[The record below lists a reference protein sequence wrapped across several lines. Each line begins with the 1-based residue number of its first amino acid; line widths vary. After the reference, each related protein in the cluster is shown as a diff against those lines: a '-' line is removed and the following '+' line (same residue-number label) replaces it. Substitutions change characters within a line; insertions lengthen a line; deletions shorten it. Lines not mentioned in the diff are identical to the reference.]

1 MGEIDVGRP
10 IAMKLALSLF
20 ALLLCV
26 GCGATKSTQTT
37 PPPNGTLA
45 SGLWQFN
52 QDQGTCG
59 ASQLNCGTLLDFNLS
74 QNGTQ
79 ISAVG
84 STSCV
89 DYGVNQ
95 PPYSS
100 PSDLEPVVS
109 NGEFSCGS
117 VSGSISGNSVA
128 LTWGQFVTFQGT
140 LNQDG
145 SISGTTSNNGVTNT
159 FTAKP
164 VSILVPNGTYS
175 GTFSDGTLPGGNVA
189 LTINSGT
196 NYQLTASITVDGN
209 GPYSLTGQL
218 VGNIL
223 LLSGTVES
231 DPVSFSMYYDASGSV
246 TGVANSLT
254 VFTSFEEVLYSGQL
268 TPQQ

>member
-1 MGEIDVGRP
+1 
-10 IAMKLALSLF
+10 MKLAFILF
-20 ALLLCV
+20 TLLLCA
-26 GCGATKSTQTT
+26 GCGGGTKSTQTPP

-45 SGLWQFN
+45 SGPWQFN
-52 QDQGTCG
+52 QDQGTCE
-59 ASQLNCGTLLDFNLS
+59 SSHETCGDLFDFNLS

-79 ISAVG
+79 ISTVGSGSAVG
-84 STSCV
+84 
-89 DYGVNQ
+89 YGISQ
-95 PPYSS
+95 SPYSS
-100 PSDLEPVVS
+100 PSDLEPATCS
-109 NGEFSCGS
+109 GQGYPFLCDSIT
-117 VSGSISGNSVA
+117 GSINGNSVT
-128 LTWGQFVTFQGT
+128 LTLDQVVFQGT

-145 SISGTTSNNGVTNT
+145 SISGTTNNGGVINS